1 MTSDERQAP
10 LPAGSHSTND
20 DGAASPDRLDRL
32 DRYWDAVTGNGY
44 QRAESIALDPARART
59 VDLLQTYA
67 RTDTARIP
75 DAARA
80 RIWRETVAAAG
91 IPIQQEPPMVPSSM
105 PLPGGNLDAP
115 TPTMP
120 ASSRP
125 TRRRPAP
132 PTLPSNTG
140 GRWTVPGGAGPSQ
153 PTGRAWWPRL
163 QFGVAAVLILGLFA
177 TILAPMDDGR
187 VGLFGGIGNDATPTA
202 TTGAPEFAGG
212 GSSQTVPAF
221 QTGLALKLYQLTLPA
236 NGSFELPDGSVWM
249 IQGLIGNGEFVSNGE
264 GQPTLVNATRSSGSS
279 QGGRITNIVDR
290 VSVFWVSGL
299 VPHEA
304 ITPPNNGGAR
314 LEQVASADVSSLVP
328 GSEIQFSNAYR
339 SAQPDPTS
347 LRTNVPPSD
356 SPFQPVA
363 GSREPGLVYV
373 TQGQIRL
380 NDLSERSTT
389 LAQGGAVSIGD
400 VGPVSVTGLSTDQGD
415 GPFPDRFYSV
425 SVQPYA
431 FNGTARVGASTVS
444 PADIPSIG
452 YPEAFTGGGSLID
465 LPVSSSGH
473 TVSLDRVTLATGAT
487 LALPAGSTYRVQS
500 ATGQFTVER
509 ANGTSPLS
517 IAQTSSV
524 DLDLGGGTISADQGE
539 DATVTVLTIAPE
551 GTVSLASANSVTVY
565 PLTTWTTGGLRF
577 ERQQNV
583 LLGSGPVPVDPE
595 PVPPSTNTD
604 DPQNL
609 AANGTTMLLY
619 AEQGSIEINSPD
631 QLLQRAG
638 ASNELPSDFATSL
651 TIAQGESAVVS
662 NPSRATIQQATAGEG
677 AVYSVAFLSPPGLD
691 RTAGRTYP
699 NTFVGGG
706 AIITVPADGDDYQI
720 VLDRL
725 TIEPGATAV
734 FPPGTFRVVQWTGG
748 GTATLTS
755 NETVLPPYAFE
766 ERALTGTFQDAG
778 GTLTATGDTPV
789 TMTLMSYLPT
799 SATEVTVPTGMEGVT
814 GERLAAYTA
823 TDPFNADQIWLS
835 FYASPAM
842 ARPVEIDPGLAMNLG
857 GANPADSYALIR
869 PEAGPIVLNRPA
881 RQIVDGVE
889 AAEFA
894 AGSPIPPS
902 EIVRVDD
909 LRDATIQ
916 GPTDGSLAGYT
927 LVVVSPYD
935 DPYATGPDANSTP
948 ELTGLTPANLNAVA
962 EVPGDQPLTMELVRQ
977 TLAPNATMTI
987 NPVYAADG
995 VSIPLITVLSYAA
1008 TGDATINLAGEA
1020 GTELSN
1026 RSEQVAMSSLT
1037 SATPITIRAGTDG
1050 ITIYQLVIAP
1060 VGPEFSVN
1068 NAETTSGSE
1077 ILGAYSGSD
1086 LLNEMDP
1093 ANDTVEIDVVLR
1105 ASVNALRNGSN
1116 QTLGRDSAI
1125 TLLTPLVGDAR
1136 ITPGVGEVRV
1146 TAGNG
1151 DDPRGAEATT
1161 PMTVAPGGSVIAR
1174 PGGMFRI
1181 AAETD
1186 IDNLSYLWAEIRID
1200 AGSAETV
1207 ANGTPPVATPAPAS
1221 PPNGT
1226 PTNETPIADTIPA
1239 CDVTPRTVE
1248 ELLALYDEGIASPVD
1263 PYTLGHREDIGTG
1276 TPADD
1281 ATIAAVTDTLLRQS
1295 ACQSLND
1302 PLRQFALYSDDYL
1315 RVVLPLRFDTRDQ
1328 LASLLDQPAATA
1340 SEAALLDV
1348 SISDV
1353 ELFVDGR
1360 VGARV
1365 ALDHEFAY
1373 VTFTRA
1379 ADGTWLMDLLD
1390 DRDEP
1395 GA

>member
-1 MTSDERQAP
+1 MTSDERRIP
-10 LPAGSHSTND
+10 LPADSQPAND
-20 DGAASPDRLDRL
+20 NGAASPDRLDLL

-44 QRAESIALDPARART
+44 QRAESIVLDPARART
-59 VDLLQTYA
+59 VDLLQTHA
-67 RTDTARIP
+67 RTDSTGIP

-80 RIWRETVAAAG
+80 RILRETVAAAG
-91 IPIQQEPPMVPSSM
+91 IPIRQEPPMVPSSRS
-105 PLPGGNLDAP
+105 LPGGGLAAP
-115 TPTMP
+115 TPTLPTSNP
-120 ASSRP
+120 AN
-125 TRRRPAP
+125 RRRPGP
-132 PTLPSNTG
+132 PALPGNTG
-140 GRWTVPGGAGPSQ
+140 GRWAVPGGAGPSQ

-187 VGLFGGIGNDATPTA
+187 IGLFGGIGNDATPTA
-202 TTGAPEFAGG
+202 ETPVIAFETTVDAPTRDFAVEMQQNIMGPGSDFTFSLGQSSIGTVVTYASAGSATLTIAGQEPIEVSATTSDRAVVELAGTGDLTVVPGPEGATLYHAFIGFALFESQGNG
-212 GSSQTVPAF
+212 DLTVNYLGAYADPPSMGTPLNPAASTAPVRISLGTDALGDGSRSFDDDSGVVILAPLQGTIRVDPGMGDLLVNRNVLTTVQENPLTSPTTITSGQGITSSAGDTF
-221 QTGLALKLYQLTLPA
+221 QVEAAEGSPTYLALQVAP
-236 NGSFELPDGSVWM
+236 V
-249 IQGLIGNGEFVSNGE
+249 
-264 GQPTLVNATRSSGSS
+264 
-279 QGGRITNIVDR
+279 
-290 VSVFWVSGL
+290 
-299 VPHEA
+299 
-304 ITPPNNGGAR
+304 GGAI
-314 LEQVASADVSSLVP
+314 ATSA
-328 GSEIQFSNAYR
+328 A
-339 SAQPDPTS
+339 A
-347 LRTNVPPSD
+347 NV
-356 SPFQPVA
+356 
-363 GSREPGLVYV
+363 
-373 TQGQIRL
+373 
-380 NDLSERSTT
+380 
-389 LAQGGAVSIGD
+389 
-400 VGPVSVTGLSTDQGD
+400 
-415 GPFPDRFYSV
+415 
-425 SVQPYA
+425 
-431 FNGTARVGASTVS
+431 
-444 PADIPSIG
+444 PSIG

-473 TVSLDRVTLATGAT
+473 TVSLDRVTLVTGAT

-500 ATGQFTVER
+500 ATGRFTVER
-509 ANGTSPLS
+509 ANGTSPLA
-517 IAQTSSV
+517 IDQTGSV
-524 DLDLGGGTISADQGE
+524 DIDLGGGAISADQGE

-551 GTVSLASANSVTVY
+551 GAASLASADDITVY
-565 PLTTWTTGGLRF
+565 PLTTYTSGGLRF
-577 ERQQNV
+577 ETQQNV

-604 DPQNL
+604 DPQNV
-609 AANGTTMLLY
+609 ADSGTTMLLY

-638 ASNELPSDFATSL
+638 ASNELPSDFVTSL
-651 TIAQGESAVVS
+651 TIAQGESAIVS
-662 NPSRATIQQATAGEG
+662 NPSTATIQQAIAGEG
-677 AVYSVAFLSPPGLD
+677 AVYTVVFLAPPGLD

-748 GTATLTS
+748 GTATLMS
-755 NETVLPPYAFE
+755 DETVLPPFAFE
-766 ERALTGTFQDAG
+766 ERALTGSFQDAG

-789 TMTLMSYLPT
+789 TMTVMSYLPT
-799 SATEVTVPTGMEGVT
+799 SATGETVPTGMEGVT

-842 ARPVEIDPGLAMNLG
+842 ARPVEIDPGLATNLG

-881 RQIVDGVE
+881 RQIVNGVE

-935 DPYATGPDANSTP
+935 DPTGNGPNANTP
-948 ELTGLTPANLNAVA
+948 AAPTGLTPASVDIVA
-962 EVPGDQPLTMELVRQ
+962 SVPGDQPLTMELVRQ

-995 VSIPLITVLSYAA
+995 VSIPPITVLSYAA

-1037 SATPITIRAGTDG
+1037 STTPITIRAGTDG

-1060 VGPEFSVN
+1060 AGPEFSVN

-1200 AGSAETV
+1200 PGSAETV

-1239 CDVTPRTVE
+1239 CDVTLRTVE

-1295 ACQSLND
+1295 ACQTLND
-1302 PLRQFALYSDDYL
+1302 PLRQYALYSDDYL
-1315 RVVLPLRFDTRDQ
+1315 RVVLPLRYDTAISSPACWD
-1328 LASLLDQPAATA
+1328 SLPPRPARPPCPTSRSPMSSCSPTA
-1340 SEAALLDV
+1340 GSAPV
-1348 SISDV
+1348 SRSIRSSPTSPS
-1353 ELFVDGR
+1353 FR
-1360 VGARV
+1360 HRTGA
-1365 ALDHEFAY
+1365 
-1373 VTFTRA
+1373 
-1379 ADGTWLMDLLD
+1379 G
-1390 DRDEP
+1390 
-1395 GA
+1395 